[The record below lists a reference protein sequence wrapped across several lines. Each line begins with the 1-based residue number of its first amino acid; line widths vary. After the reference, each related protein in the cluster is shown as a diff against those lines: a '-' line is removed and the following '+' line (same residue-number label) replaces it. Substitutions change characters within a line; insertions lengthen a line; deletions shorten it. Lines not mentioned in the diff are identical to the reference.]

1 MPLAVRAE
9 GLVKRFGDTVALDG
23 LDLEAEQ
30 GRVLGVLGPNGAGK
44 TTAVRIL
51 ATLLMPDAGHGVVAG
66 FDVVGQPQEVRRVI
80 GLTGQYAAVDENL
93 TGFENLDM
101 IGRLAQLGKDRA
113 RRRAGELLEQ
123 FDLSQAGGRPART
136 YSGGMRRRLDLA
148 ASLVGRP
155 VVLFLD
161 EPTAGLDPQSRNA
174 LWAVVRDLVADG
186 TTILLTT
193 QYLEEADQLADHI
206 AVIAGGRVIARG
218 SPTELKDSVG
228 GEVLALQLADRAQLA
243 AALAVLQPFSPS
255 LQAGPDPDA
264 AAVDG
269 ASGLDGP
276 DPSEGSHPGLPALTD
291 DVGSPAPPAGAR
303 RQGASARVEA
313 ATITVPV
320 GTDKRVLSSAVRLLD
335 EAGIALAD
343 LGTRRPSLDDVFL
356 GLTGHTAEGGA
367 PAAEPDPGRSRRRRR
382 RKEAGR
388 S

>member
-1 MPLAVRAE
+1 MPLAIRAE
-9 GLVKRFGDTVALDG
+9 GLAKRFGATVALDG

-44 TTAVRIL
+44 TTAVRVL
-51 ATLLMPDAGHGVVAG
+51 ATLLVPDQGRGEVAG
-66 FDVVGQPQEVRRVI
+66 FDVVRQPQEVRRVI
-80 GLTGQYAAVDENL
+80 GLTGQYAAIDENL
-93 TGFENLDM
+93 TGLENLNM

-123 FDLSQAGGRPART
+123 FALSHAGGRPART

-174 LWAVVRDLVADG
+174 LWAVVRDLVAEG

-206 AVIAGGRVIARG
+206 AVIDGGRVIARG
-218 SPTELKDSVG
+218 TPTELKDSVG
-228 GEVLALQLADRAQLA
+228 GEVLAMQLADPAQVE
-243 AALAVLQPFSPS
+243 AALAAL
-255 LQAGPDPDA
+255 DA
-264 AAVDG
+264 
-269 ASGLDGP
+269 L
-276 DPSEGSHPGLPALTD
+276 
-291 DVGSPAPPAGAR
+291 SPAVASPTAGQPGDPR
-303 RQGASARVEA
+303 GHA

-320 GTDKRVLSSAVRLLD
+320 GADKAVLSSAVRLLD
-335 EAGIALAD
+335 DAGIPLAD

-356 GLTGHTAEGGA
+356 GLTGHTAEGGSDDAAADA
-367 PAAEPDPGRSRRRRR
+367 PVPSRRRSRRQAV
-382 RKEAGR
+382 KP
-388 S
+388 

>member
-1 MPLAVRAE
+1 MPLAIRAE
-9 GLVKRFGDTVALDG
+9 GLAKSFGATVALDG

-51 ATLLMPDAGHGVVAG
+51 ATLLVPDRGHGEVAG
-66 FDVVGQPQEVRRVI
+66 FDVVRQPQKVRSII

-93 TGFENLDM
+93 TGLENLDM

-113 RRRAGELLEQ
+113 RTRAGELLEQ

-174 LWAVVRDLVADG
+174 LWGVVRDLVAEG

-193 QYLEEADQLADHI
+193 QYLEEADQLADQI
-206 AVIAGGRVIARG
+206 AVIDGGRVIARG
-218 SPTELKDSVG
+218 TPTELKDSVG
-228 GEVLALQLADRAQLA
+228 GEVLALELADPSQVDEALA
-243 AALAVLQPFSPS
+243 ALGALSPVLVGPTPA
-255 LQAGPDPDA
+255 QAGDPR
-264 AAVDG
+264 G
-269 ASGLDGP
+269 
-276 DPSEGSHPGLPALTD
+276 
-291 DVGSPAPPAGAR
+291 
-303 RQGASARVEA
+303 EA

-320 GTDKRVLSSAVRLLD
+320 GADKAVLSSAVRLLD
-335 EAGIALAD
+335 DAGIPLAD
-343 LGTRRPSLDDVFL
+343 LSTRRPSLDDVFL
-356 GLTGHTAEGGA
+356 GLTGH
-367 PAAEPDPGRSRRRRR
+367 AAEDGSDEAAADTADKSRRRSRRQAV
-382 RKEAGR
+382 KP
-388 S
+388 